1 MSEATPHQKER
12 RVMSESQAK
21 TLYMVMLDCPKDYE
35 EATNRWID
43 GDHVPQRLSCA
54 GFLCCERFQ
63 LTEVEPPGYSPRE
76 RWSKYLN
83 VYEVESPEVFGSE
96 SSTNLSTRSWLESG
110 NPRTRHMREQYGPL
124 GRGEFRSSQRVL
136 RTLWSL
142 RPSPWTRKSSVTLS
156 PPRSIFVV
164 LRDFDAAHEA
174 EINRHVDGEEVPEI
188 LSCAGFLRCERYQV
202 VAGLNS
208 TGGVTEK
215 QPSYMDVY
223 DLATPEV
230 ATSDAY
236 WRYHNARS
244 DQAKKLAASIT
255 VRGCGV
261 YMQRPS
267 PWAVVSVR

>member
-1 MSEATPHQKER
+1 
-12 RVMSESQAK
+12 MSESQAK
-21 TLYMVMLDCPKDYE
+21 TLFIPMLDCPKDYE
-35 EATNRWID
+35 EAANRWFD

-54 GFLCCERFQ
+54 GFLGCERFQ
-63 LTEVEPPGYSPRE
+63 LTEIEPPGWSPQE
-76 RWSKYLN
+76 CWSKYLHI
-83 VYEVESPEVFGSE
+83 YEVESPEVLDSEAYRLQGGS
-96 SSTNLSTRSWLESG
+96 SRILPTRSGIEGG
-110 NPRTRHMREQYGPL
+110 NPRIKHLREQYRAL
-124 GRGEFRSSQRVL
+124 GRGEFSIGSRIL
-136 RTLWSL
+136 RTLWAL
-142 RPSPWTRKSSVTLS
+142 RPSPWTRKSSVTLP

-174 EINRHVDGEEVPEI
+174 EINRHVDGVEVPEI
-188 LSCAGFLRCERYQV
+188 LSCPGFLRCERYQV
-202 VAGLNS
+202 VAGLRS
-208 TGGVTEK
+208 TIGVTEK

>member
-1 MSEATPHQKER
+1 
-12 RVMSESQAK
+12 MSESQAK
-21 TLYMVMLDCPKDYE
+21 TLYIPMLDCPKDYE

-63 LTEVEPPGYSPRE
+63 FTEVEPPGCSPKE
-76 RWSKYLN
+76 RSSKYLQI
-83 VYEVESPEVFGSE
+83 YEIESPEVLDSEAHRLQGGS
-96 SSTNLSTRSWLESG
+96 SITLPTRSGIEGG
-110 NPRTRHMREQYGPL
+110 NPRNKHLREQYRTL
-124 GRGEFRSSQRVL
+124 GRGEFRNSQQVR
-136 RTLWSL
+136 RTLWAR
-142 RPSPWTRKSSVTLS
+142 RPGPWTRKSSVTLL

-164 LRDFDAAHEA
+164 LRDFDAAHETK
-174 EINRHVDGEEVPEI
+174 INRHVDGEEVPEI
-188 LSCAGFLRCERYQV
+188 LSCPGFLRCERYQV
-202 VAGLNS
+202 VAGLRS

-230 ATSDAY
+230 VTSDAY

-244 DQAKKLAASIT
+244 DQAKKLAAFVT

-261 YMQRPS
+261 YLQRPS
-267 PWAVVSVR
+267 PWVVVSVR